1 MSENRHPGKLAVI
14 LHADVAGSTLLVQ
27 QDEHLAHERIQGAFQ
42 RFSKII
48 SKYHGHVR
56 ELRGDALLAEFE
68 RASDAVSATLA
79 FQSTQTEQTE
89 QFPDGIRPELRVGI
103 AMGEVIIDDRTITGA
118 GVVLAQRVEQL
129 ADSSGLCITAA
140 VHEALPRRMPFNQVN
155 LGEQEIKGFDERIH
169 VYRVEPLPGEPI
181 PPPEKKYENKALA
194 VFSKSA
200 IAVTVV
206 VMLIVV
212 GATIWIK
219 PWAPNGHTDSEAQ
232 MKLPLQDKPTIA
244 VLPFDNMSGEPEQEY
259 FSDGISEDIITDLS
273 QISGLGVIARNSS
286 FRYKDMSVNVQ
297 EIANELG
304 VSHIL
309 EGSVRKVGDRVRITA
324 QLLETRTGQH
334 LWADRYDRQLI
345 DIFELQDE
353 IRLKIVSALSLRLVG
368 DEEAYLT
375 RRVTSSFEAYD
386 LFLKARSFYNRYTN
400 EDLDQAKDLYR
411 QALEL
416 DPEFARAYGAMGVAL
431 ARQVQFMETTLI
443 DERLEQALEVARK
456 AVAIEPASPQVQWA
470 LGYVYMFQ
478 GVLDEAAKAIEK
490 SIALSPNYADG
501 YAMLALINNNLGRGD
516 QALRFINK
524 AKKLNP
530 KYTWEYP
537 WNEGKAYYTIG
548 EYKMAIDQFLE
559 TLERNEFALLPRLY
573 LAASYLRIGQVED
586 AEWEIT
592 QAQVISPNLSITHL
606 ERLQP
611 LANGDHRDRF
621 FEDMRK
627 AGLPE

>member
-1 MSENRHPGKLAVI
+1 VEKRQRRKLAVI
-14 LHADVAGSTLLVQ
+14 LHADVVSSTTLVQ
-27 QDEHLAHERIQGAFQ
+27 RDETLAHDRIQDSFR
-42 RFSKII
+42 RFSETIKR
-48 SKYHGHVR
+48 YGGLTH
-56 ELRGDALLAEFE
+56 ELRGDALVAEFD
-68 RASDAVSATLA
+68 RASDAVCAALA
-79 FQSTQTEQTE
+79 FQSGNA
-89 QFPDGIRPELRVGI
+89 QFNAGLNDDLCPELRIGI
-103 AMGEVIIDDRTITGA
+103 SMGEVVIADHTVTGA
-118 GVVLAQRVEQL
+118 GVVLAQRLEQL
-129 ADSSGLCITAA
+129 AKPGGVCIQGAA
-140 VHEALPRRMPFNQVN
+140 YETVPQRLPFTYKS
-155 LGEQEIKGFDERIH
+155 LGERVVKGFDAPVRAYAVSLTPGQVIPSPEGRAARKGKWLTVAVVGVVIAVAGGLTWFQPWVVREEPASVERMAH
-169 VYRVEPLPGEPI
+169 PLP
-181 PPPEKKYENKALA
+181 
-194 VFSKSA
+194 
-200 IAVTVV
+200 
-206 VMLIVV
+206 
-212 GATIWIK
+212 
-219 PWAPNGHTDSEAQ
+219 
-232 MKLPLQDKPTIA
+232 DKPSIA
-244 VLPFDNMSGEPEQEY
+244 VLPFTNMSGNPEQEY

-368 DEEAYLT
+368 DEEAHLT

-573 LAASYLRIGQVED
+573 LAASYLRIGQAED

-592 QAQVISPNLSITHL
+592 QAQVMSPNLSITHL

-627 AGLPE
+627 VGLPE